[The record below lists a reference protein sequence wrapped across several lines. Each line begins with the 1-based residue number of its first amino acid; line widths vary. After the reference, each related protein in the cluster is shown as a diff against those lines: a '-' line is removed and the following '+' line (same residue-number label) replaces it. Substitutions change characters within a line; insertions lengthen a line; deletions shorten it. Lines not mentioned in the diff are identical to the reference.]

1 MTVTLEIYMPFYG
14 RFDHL
19 REAVTSVLA
28 QSDPDWRLTV
38 VDDVY
43 PDLAPGQWVQSIDDP
58 RVHYVRN
65 AENLRP
71 SRNYNACVAMSTA
84 QHIVLM
90 GCDDVMLPGYVA
102 RVRQLLSENPD
113 ADMLQPGVAVI
124 DEAGRPSNPLPDRV
138 KRSLSPP
145 PGVHHGESLAV
156 SLLRGNWTYF
166 PSLVWRRDHLE
177 RQFRVDL
184 DVVQD
189 LAMIMSIVQRDGRL
203 VLDHEVVFHYRRH
216 SASVSAVTG
225 PDGSKFRQE
234 STLFAELTTSLSRMG
249 WNRASRAASV
259 HFTSR
264 LNALREVPRAMRARD
279 RAAALSLLRHAG
291 ARTRPQRVSG

>member
-1 MTVTLEIYMPFYG
+1 MIVTLEIYMPFYG

-19 REAVTSVLA
+19 REAVASVLA
-28 QSDPDWRLTV
+28 QSDPEWRLTV

-43 PDLAPGQWVQSIDDP
+43 PDLAPGEWVQSIDDP
-58 RVHYVRN
+58 RVRYVRN
-65 AENLRP
+65 TVNLRP

-84 QHIVLM
+84 KHIVLM
-90 GCDDVMLPGYVA
+90 GCDDIMLPGYVA
-102 RVRQLLSENPD
+102 RARQLLSAYPD
-113 ADMLQPGVAVI
+113 ADMIQPGVAVI
-124 DEAGRPSNPLPDRV
+124 DESGRPSNPLPDRV
-138 KRSLSPP
+138 KRLLSPP
-145 PGVHHGESLAV
+145 AGVLHGERLAT

-177 RQFRVDL
+177 RKFRVDL

-203 VLDHEVVFHYRRH
+203 IVDDEVVFHYRRH

-234 STLFAELTTSLSRMG
+234 STLFAELTASLRGMG
-249 WNRASRAASV
+249 WSRAARAASAHV
-259 HFTSR
+259 TSR
-264 LNALREVPRAMRARD
+264 LNALREVPRAVRARD
-279 RAAALSLLRHAG
+279 RAAAISLLRHVCV
-291 ARTRPQRVSG
+291 RTRPQRVSG